1 MAGASQSQV
10 VTNYDY
16 DTLGRL
22 KTAEDDSAYGTN
34 ITIDEA
40 GNIESVAV
48 GSTNAPPSA
57 VTDNIFIDGIDNSVT
72 FDLLANDTDPDGP
85 NSELVLDGANLT
97 LALPNADV
105 VMAADQRSIVVTATA
120 EGIHEGS
127 YVVDDAF
134 NGSAAGTFR
143 VEVFQANRAPVAQN
157 DSYSVVDTGQ
167 TLVLDLLANDTDADI
182 GDNLRI
188 SWIEPPTNG
197 TLIPE
202 TPGPNQTTIDFL
214 SGSIGDFTGDYIVV
228 DDEGGIDT
236 GQYTISVLAPN
247 IPPVGGGLSNFNM
260 LNGVGQTLAI
270 DLLAGDSDPD
280 GGPSPLSITNV
291 NPPSNTTYAFVGGEH
306 RFTAIAEGQNT
317 GFYTLS
323 DGEDQVNVNFT
334 ITVIRPNTPPVGAYY
349 GGYSV
354 EVEPGET
361 KVLGLVAN
369 DYDADNDTLSISS
382 VNQVSNAMVVW
393 DGQSNSVD
401 VTGGSVGVSTGTYYV
416 TDNRSAPVAVPYTVT
431 VTPPPPPPNQPPTA
445 FANTYTVTDPY
456 TTKTFDVLNND
467 SDPEG
472 DRLEITISP
481 NPKTLIN
488 GTVSVVQG
496 TGAARDKIRFVPN
509 GQALGSSFNYTI
521 TDTAGNTDSTFV
533 IISVQSGG
541 GGEPELPY

>member
-72 FDLLANDTDPDGP
+72 FDLVANDTDPDGP

-120 EGIHEGS
+120 EGTYEGS

-134 NGSAAGTFR
+134 NGSAAGTFW
-143 VEVFQANRAPVAQN
+143 VEVFQANRDPVARN
-157 DSYSVVDTGQ
+157 DYYSVVDTGQ
-167 TLVLDLLANDTDADI
+167 TLVLDLLANDTDADT

-214 SGSIGDFTGDYIVV
+214 SGSIDDFTGDYIVV
-228 DDEGGIDT
+228 DDEGAFDT
-236 GQYTISVLAPN
+236 GQYTIRVLAPN
-247 IPPVGGGLSNFNM
+247 IPPVVGPGVSNFNM
-260 LNGVGQTLAI
+260 LDGVGQTLVI
-270 DLLAGDSDPD
+270 DLLAGASDPD

-291 NPPSNTTYAFVGGEH
+291 NPPSNTTYAFVDGEH
-306 RFTAIAEGQNT
+306 RFTATAEGQ
-317 GFYTLS
+317 
-323 DGEDQVNVNFT
+323 
-334 ITVIRPNTPPVGAYY
+334 R
-349 GGYSV
+349 
-354 EVEPGET
+354 
-361 KVLGLVAN
+361 
-369 DYDADNDTLSISS
+369 
-382 VNQVSNAMVVW
+382 
-393 DGQSNSVD
+393 
-401 VTGGSVGVSTGTYYV
+401 
-416 TDNRSAPVAVPYTVT
+416 
-431 VTPPPPPPNQPPTA
+431 
-445 FANTYTVTDPY
+445 
-456 TTKTFDVLNND
+456 
-467 SDPEG
+467 
-472 DRLEITISP
+472 
-481 NPKTLIN
+481 
-488 GTVSVVQG
+488 
-496 TGAARDKIRFVPN
+496 
-509 GQALGSSFNYTI
+509 
-521 TDTAGNTDSTFV
+521 
-533 IISVQSGG
+533 
-541 GGEPELPY
+541 